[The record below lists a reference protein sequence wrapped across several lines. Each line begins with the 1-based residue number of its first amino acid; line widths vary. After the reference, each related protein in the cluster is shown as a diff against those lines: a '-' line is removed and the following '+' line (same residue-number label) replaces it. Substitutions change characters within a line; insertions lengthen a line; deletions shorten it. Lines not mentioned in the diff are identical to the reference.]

1 MLLGLDEAE
10 ALFGIREP
18 DAIFDT
24 LFTQGKAKYA
34 AIKDGGNGALVAD
47 ADLRE
52 KLPPFPCKPVEPIGA
67 GDGFNAGFLAGILQ
81 GKDVVTAGRMG
92 AVCGA
97 LATQTP
103 GDVEGYPDAVQMEAA
118 LTGGSVTYR

>member
-1 MLLGLDEAE
+1 MIRSITLDCEIVLLGLDEAE

-67 GDGFNAGFLAGILQ
+67 GDGFQRRVLGGNPAGQ
-81 GKDVVTAGRMG
+81 RCCDRRTHGRCLRCTCHPNPRG
-92 AVCGA
+92 C
-97 LATQTP
+97 
-103 GDVEGYPDAVQMEAA
+103 
-118 LTGGSVTYR
+118 